1 MKTYSPKSSVRKPM
15 MYGGSTSKKMMGGGM
30 ANTMGN
36 SMAMGMRKDKMNKNM
51 AAMGMKHGGKAH
63 YGKKK

>member
-1 MKTYSPKSSVRKPM
+1 MKIYNNKSSVRKPM

-63 YGKKK
+63 NNKKK